1 MRSSELPFVRSMF
14 DHIAPHY
21 DLLNRLLSLRQ
32 DVMWRRK
39 LVGALGLPPDGR
51 LLDVACGT
59 CDVGIQAVRTLGTGI
74 RVTGVDFST
83 RMLAQAR
90 RKLKTHGLADHIQ
103 VVAGDAFDLPVAPGG
118 FDALSIAFGI
128 RNLQDRSTALTSFF
142 TILKPGGVLAVLELA
157 TPKPGVA
164 LSLYLLYFRRLLP
177 RIGGLFSRNRAAY
190 TYLPDSVLKFPRPS
204 EFARLMAGAGF
215 EAVAWQPLSI
225 GIATLFK
232 GRKPV
237 RRSAS
242 GPARQ

>member
-39 LVGALGLPPDGR
+39 LVAALDLPSDGR

-59 CDVGIQAVRTLGTGI
+59 CDVGIQAARTLGTGI
-74 RVTGVDFST
+74 RVAGVDFSS
-83 RMLAQAR
+83 RMLVLANRKITAQ
-90 RKLKTHGLADHIQ
+90 GLVDQIQ
-103 VVAGDAFDLPVAPGG
+103 VVAADAFDLPVSAGR

-128 RNLQDRSTALTSFF
+128 RNLQDRSTALSSFLEL
-142 TILKPGGVLAVLELA
+142 LKPGGVLAVLELA
-157 TPKPGVA
+157 TPPPGIA

-177 RIGGLFSRNRAAY
+177 LIGGLFSRNQAAY

-204 EFARLMAGAGF
+204 EFARLMTRAGF
-215 EAVAWQPLSI
+215 EAVAWQPLSF

-237 RRSAS
+237 DR
-242 GPARQ
+242 

>member
-1 MRSSELPFVRSMF
+1 MF
-14 DHIAPHY
+14 DDIAPHY

-39 LVGALGLPPDGR
+39 LVAALDLPPDGR

-59 CDVGIQAVRTLGTGI
+59 CDVGIQAARTRGTGI
-74 RVTGVDFST
+74 RVTGVDFSS
-83 RMLAQAR
+83 RMLVLAR
-90 RKLKTHGLADHIQ
+90 RKITALGLSDQIQ
-103 VVAGDAFDLPVAPGG
+103 VAAADAFDLPLAPGG

-128 RNLQDRSTALTSFF
+128 RNLQDRSSALTSFLEL
-142 TILKPGGVLAVLELA
+142 LKPGGVLAVLELA
-157 TPKPGVA
+157 TPSPGIA

-204 EFARLMAGAGF
+204 EFARLMTRTGF
-215 EAVAWQPLSI
+215 EAVAWQPLSL

-237 RRSAS
+237 S
-242 GPARQ
+242 Q

>member
-39 LVGALGLPPDGR
+39 LVAALDLSPDGR

-59 CDVGIQAVRTLGTGI
+59 CDVGIQATRTLGVGI
-74 RVTGVDFST
+74 RVTGVDFSSH
-83 RMLAQAR
+83 MLALAR
-90 RKLKTHGLADHIQ
+90 RKITAQGLSDQIQ
-103 VVAGDAFDLPVAPGG
+103 VVSGDAFDLPVAPGR

-128 RNLQDRSTALTSFF
+128 RNLQDRSAALTSFLEL
-142 TILKPGGVLAVLELA
+142 LKPGGVLAVLELA
-157 TPKPGVA
+157 TPKPGIA

-190 TYLPDSVLKFPRPS
+190 TYLPDSVLKFPRPA
-204 EFARLMAGAGF
+204 EFARLMTRAGF
-215 EAVAWQPLSI
+215 EAVAWQPLST

-237 RRSAS
+237 GR
-242 GPARQ
+242 

>member
-1 MRSSELPFVRSMF
+1 MRSSELPFVQSMF

-21 DLLNRLLSLRQ
+21 DLLNRLLSMRQ

-39 LVGALGLPPDGR
+39 LVAAMDLPPAGR

-59 CDVGIQAVRTLGTGI
+59 CDVGIQAVDSLGPGI

-83 RMLAQAR
+83 RMLDLAH
-90 RKLKTHGLADHIQ
+90 RKIAAAGLEDQIQ
-103 VVAGDAFDLPVAPGG
+103 VAAGDAFDLPLLPGG

-128 RNLQDRSTALTSFF
+128 RNLQDKAAALRAFHQQ
-142 TILKPGGVLAVLELA
+142 LKPGGVLAVLELA
-157 TPKPGVA
+157 TPPPGIA

-177 RIGGLFSRNRAAY
+177 IIGGLFSRNREAY
-190 TYLPDSVLKFPRPS
+190 TYLPDSVLKFPRPAA
-204 EFARLMAGAGF
+204 FARMMRQAGF

-232 GRKPV
+232 GRKPFE
-237 RRSAS
+237 
-242 GPARQ
+242 